1 MYVNQL
7 NHLYGF
13 FVHNSPTTILRPPKK
28 KFDFLDYPN
37 LSFEGHDYK
46 TFKNLSLAFLA
57 ANKGGSVPCVLNAAN
72 EIVVQA
78 FLEERI
84 SFLKMSDIIENCM
97 EKINFVKKP
106 DLKSL
111 FDIDQET
118 RFLANS
124 LIK

>member
-1 MYVNQL
+1 MK
-7 NHLYGF
+7 G
-13 FVHNSPTTILRPPKK
+13 PTTKHLKTCLWLLLRLTK
-28 KFDFLDYPN
+28 D
-37 LSFEGHDYK
+37 
-46 TFKNLSLAFLA
+46 
-57 ANKGGSVPCVLNAAN
+57 GSVPCVLNAAN

-97 EKINFVKKP
+97 EKINFVKNP

-111 FDIDQET
+111 IDIDQET

>member
-1 MYVNQL
+1 MIQL
-7 NHLYGF
+7 L
-13 FVHNSPTTILRPPKK
+13 SKPSSLK
-28 KFDFLDYPN
+28 KFDFLDYPS
-37 LSFEGHDYK
+37 LSFEGPDYK

-97 EKINFVKKP
+97 EKINFVKNP

-111 FDIDQET
+111 IDIDQET
-118 RFLANS
+118 RFLAKT